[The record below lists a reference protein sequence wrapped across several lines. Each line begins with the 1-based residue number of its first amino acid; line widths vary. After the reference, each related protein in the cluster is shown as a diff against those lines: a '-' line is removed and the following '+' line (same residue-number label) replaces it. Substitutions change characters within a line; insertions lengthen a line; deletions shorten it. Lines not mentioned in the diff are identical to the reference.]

1 MVPTVKH
8 GGWQCPSVRL
18 HECCWYGGAAV
29 HSWYHEFTD
38 VLLYIEREVFQ
49 HDNDPKHTSK
59 ATVIFL

>member
-8 GGWQCPSVRL
+8 GGGSVL
-18 HECCWYGGAAV
+18 LCGCMSAVGVGKTAFHLWY
-29 HSWYHEFTD
+29 YEFID

-59 ATVIFL
+59 ATIAFL